1 MTARNEIKPT
11 HPVDVALE
19 LVGDA
24 LAHVDDAPVRC
35 AGALRAM
42 LGECMGSDTFDQS
55 PLLAAFM
62 DATYAA
68 MVQGHGDPSSIA
80 AELLDKCVVQ
90 GRGLIESKLCK
101 GYANGFNPAVYLAGL
116 LKVASADFLK
126 NYAVACIEQSHKNQ
140 EAKQ

>member
-1 MTARNEIKPT
+1 MTT
-11 HPVDVALE
+11 QFVDIALAG
-19 LVGDA
+19 VDAA

-42 LGECMGSDTFDQS
+42 LGEGMGSDTFDQS

-62 DATYAA
+62 DTSYAV
-68 MVQGHGDPSSIA
+68 MVQGHDDPSSIA

-90 GRGLIESKLCK
+90 GRGLVASKLCK

-116 LKVASADFLK
+116 LKVASSDFLK
-126 NYAVACIEQSHKNQ
+126 NYAVACTERSRQTQ

>member
-1 MTARNEIKPT
+1 MSTQF
-11 HPVDVALE
+11 VDIALAG
-19 LVGDA
+19 VDAA

-35 AGALRAM
+35 AGALSAM
-42 LGECMGSDTFDQS
+42 LGEGMGSGTFDQS

-62 DATYAA
+62 EATSEV

-90 GRGLIESKLCK
+90 GRGLVESTLCK

-116 LKVASADFLK
+116 LKVASAGFLK
-126 NYAVACIEQSHKNQ
+126 NYAVACIEQSHKTQ